1 MSDNSQQKIRFRE
14 LDELHP
20 TQFVEAVPALMHEIP
35 GLVHI
40 ATSKIPAVKVTSKIV
55 EGVQHHNPQSIIAFK
70 VKGVIQGGVG
80 FLYFN
85 EQGLEA
91 LILDEVDF
99 SNPNHA
105 LLAKAGEAPAA
116 LYIWAMAARGRSVA
130 ATGTLSTRFHEMPY
144 RYADYYVRPAT
155 DDGRRFSRELG
166 FHQVSS
172 FQPDLWSYRRKVNRQ
187 RQTALNAA

>member
-1 MSDNSQQKIRFRE
+1 MSDRLPPNSRFRE
-14 LDELHP
+14 LDELRP
-20 TQFVEAVPALMHEIP
+20 TQFVEAVPAQMHEIP

-40 ATSKIPAVKVTSKIV
+40 ATSKIPAVRVTSKVV
-55 EGVQHHNPQSIIAFK
+55 ETVQDHHPGSVIAFK
-70 VKGVIQGGVG
+70 VKGIIQGGVG

-85 EQGLEA
+85 DQGLEA

-99 SNPNHA
+99 SNPDLT
-105 LLAKAGEAPAA
+105 LLAKPTEKPAA

-130 ATGTLSTRFHEMPY
+130 ATGTVATCFHELPY

-166 FHQVSS
+166 FHPVHS
-172 FQPDLWSYRRKVNRQ
+172 FQPDLWSYRRIINRRPLQ
-187 RQTALNAA
+187 SREAA